1 MWPFNFFNSNSQQP
15 TQLPPQKPVITYPC
29 EGKLVEYGKLP
40 GYPFMVALDVEG
52 KILRFYG
59 DTMQPDMLNIG
70 AMPGDILR
78 IENERQEILA
88 TPNSAMFQNIFRV
101 TLVSMQ
107 VPLLDAPEKSDASDS
122 ESEETGLPKP
132 FVKVD
137 ETAPETEQ
145 EEKTEPEEEEEKTDD
160 KPVKPSAP
168 ICFGKPTDVV
178 CVACGIAS
186 ALAVQTA
193 TRLPC
198 LAVRSATD
206 IESVEIPESVTAV
219 LVFADKNPEWHRG
232 AEALRLRLE
241 SEKLAAALYDIP
253 EDAQCA
259 TWGEVLR
266 RHGVDG
272 FPFHA

>member
-1 MWPFNFFNSNSQQP
+1 MWPFNKIFNFNSQR
-15 TQLPPQKPVITYPC
+15 PQKPTITYPC
-29 EGKLVEYGKLP
+29 EGKLVEYGKFA
-40 GYPFMVALDVEG
+40 GYPFMVALDLNGQIV
-52 KILRFYG
+52 RFFG
-59 DTMQPDMLNIG
+59 DTMQPEMLNIG

-78 IENERQEILA
+78 IDKERQEILA
-88 TPNSAMFQNIFRV
+88 TPNSAMFQDVFHV
-101 TLVSMQ
+101 SLVSMQ
-107 VPLLDAPEKSDASDS
+107 MPLLDAPEKSDASES
-122 ESEETGLPKP
+122 KSEEARLPEP
-132 FVKVD
+132 FAKVD
-137 ETAPETEQ
+137 EAASETEQ
-145 EEKTEPEEEEEKTDD
+145 EGEPEPEPEEEEEEKTDD

-178 CVACGIAS
+178 CIACGIAS

-253 EDAQCA
+253 EDAQCV

-266 RHGVDG
+266 QHGVDG
-272 FPFHA
+272 FPIHA

>member
-1 MWPFNFFNSNSQQP
+1 MWPFNFKKSALSQQRSASI
-15 TQLPPQKPVITYPC
+15 ITYPC
-29 EGKLVEYGKLP
+29 EGKLVEFGQFP
-40 GYPFMVALDVEG
+40 GFPFMVAIEVNG
-52 KILRFYG
+52 QIIRFFG
-59 DTMQPDMLNIG
+59 NSMEADIANIG

-78 IENERQEILA
+78 IDKERQEILA
-88 TPNSAMFQNIFRV
+88 MPNSAMFQNVFRV
-101 TLVSMQ
+101 SLVSMQ
-107 VPLLDAPEKSDASDS
+107 MPLPDAPEKSDASES
-122 ESEETGLPKP
+122 KSEEARLPEP
-132 FVKVD
+132 FAKVD
-137 ETAPETEQ
+137 EAARETEQ
-145 EEKTEPEEEEEKTDD
+145 EGEPEPEEEEEEKTDD

-178 CVACGIAS
+178 CIACGIAS

-219 LVFADKNPEWHRG
+219 LVFADTNPEWHRG

-241 SEKLAAALYDIP
+241 SKNLAVALYDIP
-253 EDAQCA
+253 EDAQCV

-272 FPFHA
+272 FPIHA